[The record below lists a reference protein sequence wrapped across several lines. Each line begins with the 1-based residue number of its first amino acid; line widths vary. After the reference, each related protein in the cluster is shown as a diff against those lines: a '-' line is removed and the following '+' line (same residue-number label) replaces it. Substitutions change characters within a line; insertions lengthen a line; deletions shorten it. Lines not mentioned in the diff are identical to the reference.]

1 MAAPPEPPP
10 FEKVLKELLI
20 DEDELKRLVSEGE
33 IRAFRDEDKM
43 KFKKTDIDGLRKGRM
58 TEPTIILPSGG
69 SQGGSASDDEV
80 LLVEEDTS
88 ETLLDIDDIGGG
100 SSSTSVPTVDFG
112 SSSDDSAAETLTE
125 ELVFDEKASVSKS
138 SSASGTQMSRGGES
152 QDTFIDEDSGMTTEP
167 LELLES
173 SDEVASVQRSS
184 GTVPAAS
191 APRVAPRPMVAAPKQ
206 SHPVMAAL
214 LVFSAI
220 ISLYSGFLVY
230 GLILESDTDMTGG
243 VTDAAVQYF
252 GAIPDFATKNPTQP
266 KDSEKIDHVK
276 WRKTRRSATKGK

>member
-1 MAAPPEPPP
+1 MAMEYYS

-69 SQGGSASDDEV
+69 SEGGSASDDEV

-125 ELVFDEKASVSKS
+125 ELVFDEKASVSKG
-138 SSASGTQMSRGGES
+138 SSASGTQMSGGES

-191 APRVAPRPMVAAPKQ
+191 APRSAPRPMVAAPKQ
-206 SHPVMAAL
+206 SHPLMAAL

-220 ISLYSGFLVY
+220 ISIYSGFLVY
-230 GLILESDTDMTGG
+230 GLILESDNDMTGG
-243 VTDAAVQYF
+243 VTDTAVQYF

-266 KDSEKIDHVK
+266 KDNEKQDHIK
-276 WRKTRRSATKGK
+276 WRKGRRASAKSK

>member
-1 MAAPPEPPP
+1 MAMEYYS

-58 TEPTIILPSGG
+58 TEPTIILPSGSG
-69 SQGGSASDDEV
+69 GEGGPGGSASDDEV

-125 ELVFDEKASVSKS
+125 ELVFEEKASFKPSAS
-138 SSASGTQMSRGGES
+138 SSGTRSGAVES

-184 GTVPAAS
+184 GTVPAA
-191 APRVAPRPMVAAPKQ
+191 APRMAPRPMVAAPKQ
-206 SHPVMAAL
+206 SHPIMAAV
-214 LVFSAI
+214 LVFTAL
-220 ISLYSGFLVY
+220 ISLYTGFLVY
-230 GLILESDTDMTGG
+230 GLILESDNDITGG
-243 VTDAAVQYF
+243 WTDVVSPMAL
-252 GAIPDFATKNPTQP
+252 PDFATKNPANPTDQ
-266 KDSEKIDHVK
+266 EKATHVK
-276 WRKTRRSATKGK
+276 WRKSKRASKK

>member
-1 MAAPPEPPP
+1 MAMEYYS
-10 FEKVLKELLI
+10 FEKVLKELVI

-43 KFKKTDIDGLRKGRM
+43 KFKKSDIDGLRKGRM
-58 TEPTIILPSGG
+58 TEPTIILPSGE
-69 SQGGSASDDEV
+69 GSASDDEV

-125 ELVFDEKASVSKS
+125 ELVFDDNNIDFAGS
-138 SSASGTQMSRGGES
+138 SSSGTQMSHMES

-173 SDEVASVQRSS
+173 SDEVASIPQQRGGASS
-184 GTVPAAS
+184 PAA
-191 APRVAPRPMVAAPKQ
+191 APRVAPRPMMVAPKQ
-206 SHPVMAAL
+206 SHPILSAVLVLTAL
-214 LVFSAI
+214 
-220 ISLYSGFLVY
+220 ISIYSGFLVY
-230 GLILESDTDMTGG
+230 GLILDSDNDVTGG
-243 VTDAAVQYF
+243 WTDFVVQY
-252 GAIPDFATKNPTQP
+252 ALPDFATKNPAQP
-266 KDSEKIDHVK
+266 KDNEKMDHVK
-276 WRKTRRSATKGK
+276 WRKSRRAAAKASK

>member
-1 MAAPPEPPP
+1 MAMEYYS
-10 FEKVLKELLI
+10 FEKVLKELII

-43 KFKKTDIDGLRKGRM
+43 KFKKTDIDGLKKGRM
-58 TEPTIILPSGG
+58 TEPTIILPSGE
-69 SQGGSASDDEV
+69 GSASDDEV

-125 ELVFDEKASVSKS
+125 ELVFDDKSIGFAES
-138 SSASGTQMSRGGES
+138 SSSGTQMTEGLES

-173 SDEVASVQRSS
+173 SDEVASVPQQRGSS
-184 GTVPAAS
+184 GGPSA
-191 APRVAPRPMVAAPKQ
+191 APRMAPRPMVAAPKQ
-206 SHPVMAAL
+206 SHPIMSAV
-214 LVFSAI
+214 LVFTALVSI
-220 ISLYSGFLVY
+220 YSGFLVY
-230 GLILESDTDMTGG
+230 GLILDSDNDVTGG
-243 VTDAAVQYF
+243 WTDFVVQY
-252 GAIPDFATKNPTQP
+252 ALPEFAAKNPAQP
-266 KDSEKIDHVK
+266 NPNEKIEHVK
-276 WRKTRRSATKGK
+276 WRKSRRAAKAK

>member
-1 MAAPPEPPP
+1 MAMEYYS

-69 SQGGSASDDEV
+69 SEGGSASDDEV

-138 SSASGTQMSRGGES
+138 SSASGTQMSGGES

-191 APRVAPRPMVAAPKQ
+191 APRVAPRAPMVAAPKQ
-206 SHPVMAAL
+206 SHPIMAAL

-220 ISLYSGFLVY
+220 ISIYSGFLVY
-230 GLILESDTDMTGG
+230 GLILESDNDITGG

-266 KDSEKIDHVK
+266 KEPEKLDHIK
-276 WRKTRRSATKGK
+276 WRKTRRAAAKSK